1 MRFSFMILNLSLMDT
16 LLKFMYDITAV
27 RLVDI
32 DAPIV
37 PLFWGGGKADDVR
50 NGSREVVKM
59 IPRNY
64 NDRLRFKVKALKP

>member
-27 RLVDI
+27 RLVDR

-37 PLFWGGGKADDVR
+37 PLFWGGG
-50 NGSREVVKM
+50 GG
-59 IPRNY
+59 
-64 NDRLRFKVKALKP
+64 

>member
-16 LLKFMYDITAV
+16 LLKFMYDITPV

-37 PLFWGGGKADDVR
+37 PLFWGGGRLMTSETDP
-50 NGSREVVKM
+50 VKSS
-59 IPRNY
+59 
-64 NDRLRFKVKALKP
+64 K

>member
-37 PLFWGGGKADDVR
+37 PLFWGGKADDVR

>member
-1 MRFSFMILNLSLMDT
+1 MDT

-37 PLFWGGGKADDVR
+37 PLFWGGEADDVR